1 MSKKIYIG
9 MAVIILLVAIFFMFR
24 SGNTTGNV
32 IAEPIDSGNSIKI
45 LLSNIGGQAQ
55 WFNYDNA
62 KYFIVKAKDGSIKTA
77 FDACDI
83 CYKSGKGYRQERDDM
98 VCNNCGNH
106 YPISGLGTANLGGG
120 CWPGYLPNKIEGD
133 YLVINKID
141 LDNGAKRYFG

>member
-9 MAVIILLVAIFFMFR
+9 IGVIILLVVIFFIFR
-24 SGNTTGNV
+24 NGSTTSNV
-32 IAEPIDSGNSIKI
+32 IAESIDSGDLIKI
-45 LLSNIGGQAQ
+45 PLSNIGEQAQ
-55 WFNYDNA
+55 WFSYDNA
-62 KYFIVKAKDGSIKTA
+62 KYFVVKAKDGSIKTA

-83 CYKSGKGYRQERDDM
+83 CYRSRKGYRQEGNDM

-120 CWPGYLPNKIEGD
+120 CWPGYLRNSIQGD
-133 YLVINKID
+133 YLIINKID